1 MTSPVRLATLF
12 PMLFFGVF
20 LSATTAPAQTPNAT
34 IENGNGEVRLQTF
47 YNGGLLAPGTIVVDG
62 TENDSIPAEGAG
74 TRLMWYPEKAAF
86 RAGGVGEELDGTQ
99 WDASNVGVYSVAFG
113 ADTEA
118 SGEVSTAMGLYT
130 TASGDESTAMGEGT
144 TASGDESTA
153 MGDQTTARGAVST
166 AMGNETTASGD
177 GSTAMGDGTT
187 ARGNDATAMG
197 FKTTAEGDASTAM
210 GRKTTASGDRSTAM
224 GFGTTAATDQSLS
237 IGAFNSAN
245 TSDDNSLFVAG
256 NGIFFNN
263 RSDAMVLKY
272 SGDLAVG
279 SSDPSV
285 RFEVTK
291 EKSNEGVAD
300 NPTGNIALIKNTDDG
315 DNPDVLG
322 LQAGPTDPSSGTT
335 YLSFYQRDGTS
346 VGAIEGNGS
355 GGVTYA
361 GDGADFAEELPVAEK
376 AEAPEPAEI
385 VGVRGGTVSLR
396 AEGADRV
403 MIASTAPIMTGNAAP
418 SSGPDAEG
426 GRRVEVAFVGQ
437 VPAKVRGSVDRGDLI
452 VASGQDDGTA
462 QAVSPDEYRRAEHGP
477 VAGQAWS
484 SKSAEGIGEVTVAVG
499 LGRSGAVAERLEA
512 QQSQIDSLEEKVRQ
526 IATMKDR
533 LAALEAEASAVPA
546 TAGLM
551 ESLTGAWGLALLLG
565 LGGLAGGVLWQRRS

>member
-1 MTSPVRLATLF
+1 
-12 PMLFFGVF
+12 MLLVGV
-20 LSATTAPAQTPNAT
+20 LLTATTALAQGPTPLTT
-34 IENGNGEVRLQTF
+34 IEDA
-47 YNGGLLAPGTIVVDG
+47 GGDVVLESYDDGALLAPYVSSGAG
-62 TENDSIPAEGAG
+62 AIPATGRG
-74 TRLMWYPEKAAF
+74 TRMMWYPGKGAF
-86 RAGGVGEELDGTQ
+86 RAGYVSGSQ
-99 WDASNVGVYSVAFG
+99 WDDSNIGSWSVAFG
-113 ADTEA
+113 
-118 SGEVSTAMGLYT
+118 V
-130 TASGDESTAMGEGT
+130 
-144 TASGDESTA
+144 
-153 MGDQTTARGAVST
+153 
-166 AMGNETTASGD
+166 NTTASGD
-177 GSTAMGDGTT
+177 GSTAMGSNTT
-187 ARGNDATAMG
+187 AFG
-197 FKTTAEGDASTAM
+197 E
-210 GRKTTASGDRSTAM
+210 RSTAM
-224 GFGTTAATDQSLS
+224 GFITSAGGASSTAMGNQTYASGDGSTAMGYETTAATDQSLS
-237 IGAFNSAN
+237 IGAYNSAN

-256 NGIFFNN
+256 NGSSDNN
-263 RSDAMVLKY
+263 PSDAMVLKK

-279 SSDPSV
+279 PSDPSV

-291 EKSNEGVAD
+291 EKSNEGVAND
-300 NPTGNIALIKNTDDG
+300 PTGNIALIKNTHRG
-315 DNPDVLG
+315 KNTDVLG
-322 LQAGPTDPSSGTT
+322 LQAGRRNPGSGTT
-335 YLSFYQRDGTS
+335 YLSFYQRNGTS

-418 SSGPDAEG
+418 SSGPDAEE

-452 VASGQDDGTA
+452 VPSGRGDGTA
-462 QAVSPDEYRRAEHGP
+462 RAVSPGEYRRAEHGP

-546 TAGLM
+546 TAGPM
-551 ESLTGAWGLALLLG
+551 GSPAGSWGLALLLG
-565 LGGLAGGVLWQRRS
+565 LGGLAGGVLWRRRS

>member
-1 MTSPVRLATLF
+1 
-12 PMLFFGVF
+12 MLFFGVF

-34 IENGNGEVRLQTF
+34 IENGNDEVRLQTF

-62 TENDSIPAEGAG
+62 TETDSIPAEGAG

-86 RAGGVGEELDGTQ
+86 RAGRVGAVAGNENL

-113 ADTEA
+113 VDTEA
-118 SGEVSTAMGLYT
+118 SGE
-130 TASGDESTAMGEGT
+130 ESTAMGEET
-144 TASGDESTA
+144 TASGEESTA
-153 MGDQTTARGAVST
+153 MGD
-166 AMGNETTASGD
+166 ETTASD
-177 GSTAMGDGTT
+177 LA
-187 ARGNDATAMG
+187 ATAMG
-197 FKTTAEGDASTAM
+197 EL
-210 GRKTTASGDRSTAM
+210 TTASGDRSTAM
-224 GFGTTAATDQSLS
+224 GYETTASGQYSTAMGFSTVASGGTSTAMGYETTASGDRSTAMGLETTASARQSTAMGDETTAATSSSLT
-237 IGAFNSAN
+237 IGRYNSAN

-256 NGIFFNN
+256 NGSFNN
-263 RSDAMVLKY
+263 RSDAMVLKK

-279 SSDPSV
+279 PSDPSV

-291 EKSNEGVAD
+291 DKSNQGVAD
-300 NPTGNIALIKNTDDG
+300 NPTGNIALIRNTNSGSD
-315 DNPDVLG
+315 PDVLG
-322 LQAGPTDPSSGTT
+322 LQAGPPNPSSGTT
-335 YLSFYQRDGTS
+335 YLSFYDRDGTT

-355 GGVTYA
+355 GGIDIT
-361 GDGADFAEELPVAEK
+361 GNGADFAEELPVAEK

-418 SSGPDAEG
+418 SSGPDAEE

-462 QAVSPDEYRRAEHGP
+462 QAVSPDEYRRADHGP

-533 LAALEAEASAVPA
+533 LAALEAEASAAPA
-546 TAGLM
+546 TAGPM
-551 ESLTGAWGLALLLG
+551 GSPAGSWGLALLLG
-565 LGGLAGGVLWQRRS
+565 LGGLAGGILWRRRS

>member
-1 MTSPVRLATLF
+1 
-12 PMLFFGVF
+12 MLFFGVF

-34 IENGNGEVRLQTF
+34 IENGNDEVRLQTF

-62 TENDSIPAEGAG
+62 TATDSIPAEGAG
-74 TRLMWYPEKAAF
+74 TRLMWYPEKVAF
-86 RAGGVGEELDGTQ
+86 RAGRVGRNLDGTQ
-99 WDASNVGVYSVAFG
+99 WDASEVGFYSVAFG
-113 ADTEA
+113 VDTEA
-118 SGEVSTAMGLYT
+118 SDIAATAMGFETTASGNLSTAMGGGTTAIGGTSTAMGEET
-130 TASGDESTAMGEGT
+130 TASGTESTAMGEET
-144 TASGDESTA
+144 I
-153 MGDQTTARGAVST
+153 AVT
-166 AMGNETTASGD
+166 
-177 GSTAMGDGTT
+177 
-187 ARGNDATAMG
+187 
-197 FKTTAEGDASTAM
+197 
-210 GRKTTASGDRSTAM
+210 DR
-224 GFGTTAATDQSLS
+224 SLS
-237 IGAFNSAN
+237 IGAYNSAN

-256 NGIFFNN
+256 NGSSDND
-263 RSDAMVLKY
+263 RSDAMVLKK

-279 SSDPSV
+279 PSDPSV

-291 EKSNEGVAD
+291 DKSNQGVAD
-300 NPTGNIALIKNTDDG
+300 NPTGNIALIKNTNSGND
-315 DNPDVLG
+315 PDVLG
-322 LQAGPTDPSSGTT
+322 LQAGPNDPSSGTT
-335 YLSFYQRDGTS
+335 YLSFYQRDGTT

-355 GGVTYA
+355 GGIDIT
-361 GDGADFAEELPVAEK
+361 GNGADFAEELPVAEK

-418 SSGPDAEG
+418 SSGPDAEE

-462 QAVSPDEYRRAEHGP
+462 QAVSPDEYRRADHGP
-477 VAGQAWS
+477 IAGQAWS

-533 LAALEAEASAVPA
+533 LAALEAERSSALP
-546 TAGLM
+546 AGLV
-551 ESLTGAWGLALLLG
+551 GPWGLALLLG
-565 LGGLAGGVLWQRRS
+565 IGGLATGLLWRRWT